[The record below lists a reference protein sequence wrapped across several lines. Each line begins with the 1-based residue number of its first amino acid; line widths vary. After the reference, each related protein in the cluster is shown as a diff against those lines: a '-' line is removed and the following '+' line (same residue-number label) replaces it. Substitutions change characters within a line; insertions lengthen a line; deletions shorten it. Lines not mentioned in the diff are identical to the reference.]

1 MMKKNMTNIVLNT
14 RFLLCSF
21 ISFFVVMF
29 IFLAWI
35 ETDISVAPLSMTVLI
50 MVISI
55 ILLWDVARARFSLLS
70 PKTMVIAGFLAFFTL
85 GAIVN
90 AERYQQY
97 PAPLIFLCTGLISIG
112 IIFFTLGFGLG
123 EHCNMFPR
131 FLQSIGILDER
142 RLFKAF
148 LVLMS
153 IGFIFILYIASRAE
167 VPFVQQL
174 LSSRGQIGGS
184 DFALWDSNLR
194 YFVWLRDFIAIGA
207 ILASFL
213 LAKRWGGYVE
223 KILLWAGILFALTL
237 KFFIGSRYSFIWLLL
252 SIFLSYWVGLPTR
265 KKTKNVKYL
274 FIAIVITAIPLSLM
288 SQYRHTGYKGLNW
301 RQINY
306 LNFSSLIEGGLDQ
319 FFSPL
324 EVIEAIPREYDHLYG
339 SSYYGLLVNFIPRKW
354 WQNKPGGFSI
364 HMDAIR
370 GGRGLYT
377 TFEGNI
383 LGSSVSASIIGELYG
398 NFGYLG
404 IPLGMLVF
412 GGLAGWWFKL
422 FRSRSDNMGFGLLFI
437 HSLPVF
443 AMEIRGDFLAVTTA
457 YLMQAIPL
465 YFAIRCACVSLK
477 SDQINS

>member
-1 MMKKNMTNIVLNT
+1 MIKKDMTSIVLNT

-29 IFLAWI
+29 IFLAWR

-50 MVISI
+50 MVIAM

-70 PKTMVIAGFLAFFTL
+70 PKTMVITGFLAFFTF

-97 PAPLIFLCTGLISIG
+97 PSPLIFLCAGLISIG

-123 EHCNMFPR
+123 ERYNASPS
-131 FLQSIGILDER
+131 FLQSVEVLDQS

-148 LVLMS
+148 LALMS
-153 IGFIFILYIASRAE
+153 IGFIFILYVAFRAE
-167 VPFVQQL
+167 APFAHQL
-174 LSSRGQIGGS
+174 LSGRGQIGGIE
-184 DFALWDSNLR
+184 FVLWDSNLR

-223 KILLWAGILFALTL
+223 KILLWSGILFALTI
-237 KFFIGSRYSFIWLLL
+237 KFFVGSRYSLIWLLI
-252 SIFLSYWVGLPTR
+252 SIFLSYWVGLRPR
-265 KKTKNVKYL
+265 KETKNVNYL
-274 FIAIVITAIPLSLM
+274 FIAIVIAAIPVSLI

-306 LNFSSLIEGGLDQ
+306 LNFNPLIEGGLDQ

-324 EVIEAIPREYDHLYG
+324 EVIEAIPRDYDYLYG
-339 SSYYGLLVNFIPRKW
+339 SSYYALLVNFIPRKW
-354 WQNKPGGFSI
+354 WEDKPGGFSI
-364 HMDAIR
+364 YMDAIR
-370 GGRGLYT
+370 GDGGLYT
-377 TFEGNI
+377 TFQGNI

-412 GGLAGWWFKL
+412 GGLAGWWYKL
-422 FRSRSDNMGFGLLFI
+422 FRSCSDNVGLQLLFI

-443 AMEIRGDFLAVTTA
+443 VMEVRGDFLAVTTA

-465 YFAIRCACVSLK
+465 YVAIRSSCISFK
-477 SDQINS
+477 PRHINS